1 MKYISMKTQIQLLFV
16 PILSVMIVSC
26 SEPHFLKEETYRNQV
41 IQDFEQKQQAL
52 PNGDLFAIFSNK
64 DLTVSEREASCFYML
79 ICQ

>member
-1 MKYISMKTQIQLLFV
+1 MKTQIQLLFV
-16 PILSVMIVSC
+16 PILSVMILSC
-26 SEPHFLKEETYRNQV
+26 SESHFLKEEAYRNQV

-64 DLTVSEREASCFYML
+64 DLTGSEREALMFYMP